1 MSAPKAQPQAAP
13 VAERVPPAH
22 PESEITA
29 GEVGG
34 GTAGAKK
41 LVSQNPHFNTTCERV
56 TSALPQEH
64 RAPAASRRRTPR
76 SVLPGSL
83 RSQRVMGPPR
93 RSSFS
98 LLL

>member
-56 TSALPQEH
+56 SE
-64 RAPAASRRRTPR
+64 
-76 SVLPGSL
+76 
-83 RSQRVMGPPR
+83 
-93 RSSFS
+93 
-98 LLL
+98 